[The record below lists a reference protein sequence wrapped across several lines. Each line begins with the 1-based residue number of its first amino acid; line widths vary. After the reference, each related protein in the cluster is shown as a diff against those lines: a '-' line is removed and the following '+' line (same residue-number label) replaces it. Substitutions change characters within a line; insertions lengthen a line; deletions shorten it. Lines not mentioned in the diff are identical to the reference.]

1 MSQATQILA
10 DAVAFLEGTLSGNR
24 DGIFK
29 GQNGGKDEPFGMIQ
43 MVGHDGNSVKTYEIS
58 LAEGF
63 DMKRYPV
70 GTKMKIPVRISASKD
85 GKRIYYREV
94 PQAPTN
100 GTGSTQARSA
110 GEDALRTTAK
120 L

>member
-1 MSQATQILA
+1 MTQILA
-10 DAVAFLEGTLSGNR
+10 DAIAYFEGTVSGGR
-24 DGIFK
+24 HGIFK
-29 GQNGGKDEPFGMIQ
+29 GQNGGKDEPFGMVQ
-43 MVGHDGNSVKTYEIS
+43 MVGLDGTSVKTYEIS

-94 PQAPTN
+94 PPMPAN
-100 GTGSTQARSA
+100 GTGGTQGRSA
-110 GEDALRTTAK
+110 GEDALRTSTK